1 MIEARHLSKYLLVLT
16 LALAACGGG
25 TNDTGAPPPPGDD
38 GGTAPPPGNDAG
50 GMVSFAQDIQPI
62 FNSRCTTSCHDSTTA
77 NGGLNLSAPGSYGQL
92 VNVATS
98 AACSS
103 SVPNVPRVK
112 PSDPMG
118 SMLWRK
124 TKPDP
129 SRCFSPMPFGTAGLG
144 VISPDQ
150 FAKIEA
156 WIQQGALN
164 N

>member
-1 MIEARHLSKYLLVLT
+1 MIKARHLSKFLLVLT

-25 TNDTGAPPPPGDD
+25 TGDTGGPPPPPVDD
-38 GGTAPPPGNDAG
+38 GG
-50 GMVSFAQDIQPI
+50 GMVSFAQDVQPI
-62 FNSRCTTSCHDSTTA
+62 FNSQCTRCHNPSNP
-77 NGGLNLSAPGSYGQL
+77 NGGLDLSAPGSYQHL
-92 VNVATS
+92 VNVPTS
-98 AACSS
+98 CNPA
-103 SVPNVPRVK
+103 VPRVK
-112 PSDPMG
+112 QSDTID

-129 SRCFSPMPFGTAGLG
+129 SLCGSPMPLNTAGLG
-144 VISPDQ
+144 VTAPAQ

>member
-1 MIEARHLSKYLLVLT
+1 MIEARHLSKFLLVLT

-25 TNDTGAPPPPGDD
+25 TNDNGGPPPPLGDD
-38 GGTAPPPGNDAG
+38 GG

-62 FNSRCTTSCHDSTTA
+62 FNSQCTSCHNSSNA
-77 NGGLNLSAPGSYGQL
+77 NGGLNLSAPGTYQRL
-92 VNVATS
+92 VNVATNCNP
-98 AACSS
+98 A
-103 SVPNVPRVK
+103 VPRVTQG
-112 PSDPMG
+112 DAMG

-129 SRCFSPMPFGTAGLG
+129 SLCGSPMPLGTAGLD
-144 VISPDQ
+144 VIAPAQ
-150 FAKIEA
+150 FAKIEE

>member
-1 MIEARHLSKYLLVLT
+1 
-16 LALAACGGG
+16 
-25 TNDTGAPPPPGDD
+25 
-38 GGTAPPPGNDAG
+38 
-50 GMVSFAQDIQPI
+50 MVSFAQDVQPI
-62 FNSRCTTSCHDSTTA
+62 FNSRCTSCHNSTTA
-77 NGGLNLSAPGSYGQL
+77 NGGLDLSAPGSYGHL
-92 VNVATS
+92 VNAATS

-129 SRCFSPMPFGTAGLG
+129 TRCLAPMPFGTAGLG
-144 VISPDQ
+144 LIAADQ

>member
-25 TNDTGAPPPPGDD
+25 SSDSGGPPPPPGDD
-38 GGTAPPPGNDAG
+38 GG
-50 GMVSFAQDIQPI
+50 GMVSFAQDVQPI
-62 FNSRCTTSCHDSTTA
+62 FNSRCTSCHNSSTA
-77 NGGLNLSAPGSYGQL
+77 NGGLDLTGPGSYQHL
-92 VNVATS
+92 VNAATS

-103 SVPNVPRVK
+103 SVPNVPRVT
-112 PSDPMG
+112 PGDPMG

>member
-1 MIEARHLSKYLLVLT
+1 MIEARHLSKFLLVLT

-25 TNDTGAPPPPGDD
+25 TGDSGGPPP
-38 GGTAPPPGNDAG
+38 PPPGNDG
-50 GMVSFAQDIQPI
+50 GNMVSFAQDIQPI

-77 NGGLNLSAPGSYGQL
+77 NGGLDLSAPGSYQHL
-92 VNVATS
+92 VNAPVS
-98 AACSS
+98 AACSAA
-103 SVPNVPRVK
+103 VPNAPPRVT
-112 PSDPMG
+112 PGDPMG

-129 SRCFSPMPFGTAGLG
+129 SRCLSQMPFGTAGLG
-144 VISPDQ
+144 VISPAQ